1 VTRPCVS
8 IVIPCYNEERII
20 ARTAERLLE
29 ALPRYTKSFEIVFA
43 NDGST
48 DRTDERLKA
57 LRKTHAC
64 IKVTGYPTNKGAGY
78 AMRKALEITSGD
90 LLLHM
95 DADLA
100 MDLDGVCRETLRR
113 LQHCDIVIASRYLG
127 TRAQY
132 PLRRRVPSLVYR
144 WVYGALFDLPIHDA
158 MSGFFG
164 LRRSVLATI
173 APLEQNG
180 FEVYLEL
187 FTKAKRHGL
196 SIEEFPEKFVHDTTS
211 GEISV
216 MATAPRQLA
225 NTFRLWWRLRA
236 SGRPDQS
243 SS

>member
-1 VTRPCVS
+1 VTRPRTS

-20 ARTAERLLE
+20 THTAERLLE
-29 ALPRYTKSFEIVFA
+29 VLPCHTESFEIVFA

-48 DRTDERLKA
+48 DRTDERLEE
-57 LRKTHAC
+57 LRKTHPC
-64 IKVTGYPTNKGAGY
+64 IKVTGYATNKGAGY
-78 AMRKALEITSGD
+78 AMRKAFEIASGD

-100 MDLDGVCRETLRR
+100 MDLDGVCRKILRR
-113 LQHCDIVIASRYLG
+113 LQHCDIAIASRYLG

-144 WVYGALFDLPIHDA
+144 WVYRALFGLLIHDA

-173 APLEQNG
+173 AALEQNG

-196 SIEEFPEKFVHDTTS
+196 SIEEFPEKFVHDTSS

-216 MATAPRQLA
+216 IATGPRQLA

-236 SGRPDQS
+236 YGRPDRT
-243 SS
+243 